1 MKSDPQRQQNHTY
14 FSHSANTNNK
24 TFKGMY

>member
-14 FSHSANTNNK
+14 FPHLANTINK